1 METAITTTL
10 ANDKALGEIFVTSGF
25 FKDTKDQSQAIVKIL
40 AGREIGLKPIEA
52 MTGIFIVQG
61 KVTLGANLMAAAI
74 KKSGKY
80 NYVVTKHDDKECAI
94 EFSENG
100 KPIGTST
107 FTIDDAKKAGVYKSG
122 GSWAMYPRNMLF
134 ARAMSNGVKWYC
146 PDVFGYSPM
155 YVPEEM
161 GADVDEEGDP
171 IDITP
176 QPSPIVEH
184 AKKIQDEDDESNV
197 IPNNPLPYTK
207 KSQHYD
213 PATNDNP
220 HLLYPGIELAET
232 PYATLESIMAKA
244 MKDGNGKEVQGIINQ
259 IYPEFYL
266 QDIMVEDIPDAKVI
280 EIVERLTGVRME
292 AN

>member
-1 METAITTTL
+1 METAIITYQDMEKMAKT
-10 ANDKALGEIFVTSGF
+10 FVESGF
-25 FKDTKDQSQAIVKIL
+25 FKDTKDFNQALVKIM
-40 AGREIGLKPIEA
+40 AGKEIGLSPFASMAGINIIE
-52 MTGIFIVQG
+52 G
-61 KVTLGANLMAAAI
+61 KVALSANALAVCV
-74 KKSGKY
+74 KRSGQY
-80 NYVVTKHDDKECAI
+80 NYEIVTQTDKECTI
-94 EFSENG
+94 KFGRFNG
-100 KPIGTST
+100 ECMIDLGKST
-107 FTIDDAKKAGVYKSG
+107 FTMDEAKRAGLDKKSN
-122 GSWAMYPRNMLF
+122 WLKYPSDMLF
-134 ARAMSNGVKWYC
+134 ARALTRGVRRFC
-146 PDVFGYSPM
+146 PDAVGTSVYT
-155 YVPEEM
+155 PEEL
-161 GADVDEEGDP
+161 GADEP
-171 IDITP
+171 INITP
-176 QPSPIVEH
+176 QSSPIVEH